1 VRNNGATM
9 MSLQLV
15 VWATLAGILGLLV
28 GSFLNVV
35 VYRVPAGLSVVRP
48 SSHCPNCGSTIRNRH
63 NVPVLGWLALR
74 GKCAD
79 CAQSI
84 SARYPIVEA
93 LTAAL
98 FVVLTIRLTNLH
110 IVAALPA
117 YLYFAAAGLAL
128 AAIDLDHR
136 RLPDLIV
143 LPSYAVVAV
152 LLVIASAHSHDWWAL
167 GRAAIAAGSLFSFYF
182 AIAFAYPGGM
192 GFGDVKLAGL
202 LGGLLGYLSWSALV
216 VGAFAGFALGAV
228 AGVIVIA
235 IGRGGRK
242 TAVPFGPFMIA
253 GAMLAVFVANPL
265 AHAYLHV
272 LGRA

>member
-1 VRNNGATM
+1 MTN
-9 MSLQLV
+9 QLPIV

-35 VYRVPAGLSVVRP
+35 VYRVPAGLSIVRP
-48 SSHCPNCGSTIRNRH
+48 PSHCPNCSQPIRNRH
-63 NVPVLGWLALR
+63 NVPVLSWLALR

-79 CAQSI
+79 CSTSI

-98 FVVLTIRLTNLH
+98 FVLVTIRLADLH
-110 IVAALPA
+110 IAAALPA
-117 YLYFAAAGLAL
+117 YLYFAAAGVAL
-128 AAIDLDHR
+128 AAIDFDHR
-136 RLPDLIV
+136 RLPDVIV
-143 LPSYAVVAV
+143 GPSYAVVAV

-167 GRAAIAAGSLFSFYF
+167 GRAGIAAASLFAFYF
-182 AIAFAYPGGM
+182 AVAFAYPGGM

-216 VGAFAGFALGAV
+216 VGAFAGFALGAL

-235 IGRGGRK
+235 LGRGGRK
-242 TAVPFGPFMIA
+242 SALPFGPFMIA
-253 GAMLAVFVANPL
+253 GAMLAVFAANPL
-265 AHAYLHV
+265 AHAYLG
-272 LGRA
+272 LI